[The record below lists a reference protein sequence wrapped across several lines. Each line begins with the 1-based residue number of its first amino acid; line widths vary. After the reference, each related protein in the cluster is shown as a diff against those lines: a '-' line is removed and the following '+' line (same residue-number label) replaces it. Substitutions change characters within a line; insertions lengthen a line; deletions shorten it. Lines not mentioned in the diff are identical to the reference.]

1 MEFITRD
8 ERNEMLFTLG
18 RLSGYLAR
26 PAMVDA
32 LNESLD
38 QPDGDAARRRL
49 LELHQTLTV
58 ILADDSASPN
68 ARH

>member
-49 LELHQTLTV
+49 LELHATLWL
-58 ILADDSASPN
+58 ILAERPTTP
-68 ARH
+68 H